1 MHPWLCECGNTSI
14 SAGHAQMMAWPAA
27 DLSPTLRQCG
37 GRKGRLQCA
46 GVGHLREE
54 RRKTRSREA
63 PALLHAVLSVL
74 KKWRKKVDIE
84 MLPEIWV
91 NFCQGD
97 DRKDVSIT
105 RAINAWKKGEGVG
118 GGKIVDQ
125 GMAQQQENI

>member
-1 MHPWLCECGNTSI
+1 MWWKKGKATVCWCR
-14 SAGHAQMMAWPAA
+14 
-27 DLSPTLRQCG
+27 SPEG
-37 GRKGRLQCA
+37 G
-46 GVGHLREE
+46 EE
-54 RRKTRSREA
+54 ENKDREA

-74 KKWRKKVDIE
+74 KKWRKEVDIK

-105 RAINAWKKGEGVG
+105 RAINAWKKREGVG